1 MVAYTIDAE
10 AYTTACLHA
19 LAHPSCAVSGLLLAP
34 AAEPTRLSHAVPL
47 FHSGHGLAPMQE
59 VALATVAAHAAT
71 QGLVLAAVY
80 AANVRAVDCVPHRAA
95 QALAEALSDGC
106 PTACVLLVRGAGC
119 GARGGVASR
128 CGGRLF
134 VHRAAQVDAA
144 KLAAA
149 GGSAPQ
155 MALQARRHWTVSKQP
170 LTRDSRSCTPGKGAP
185 GAPTYRA
192 QGTAGCR
199 KSSHWALIRP
209 VVRSLAL
216 AAPAGLSLL
225 GERAGWAA
233 RVVDFEDHLADISR
247 CGAAQPQ
254 PCRQLR
260 LTLDGRDWLNPG
272 LFK

>member
-10 AYTTACLHA
+10 AYATACLHA

-34 AAEPTRLSHAVPL
+34 AAEPTRLSHAAPL

-59 VALATVAAHAAT
+59 LALATVAAHAAT

-119 GARGGVASR
+119 GARGKVASR

-134 VHRAAQVDAA
+134 VHSAAQVDAA

-170 LTRDSRSCTPGKGAP
+170 LTRDSRSCTPCKGAP
-185 GAPTYRA
+185 GAPTCRA
-192 QGTAGCR
+192 PGTAGCR
-199 KSSHWALIRP
+199 TTSHWSLIRP
-209 VVRSLAL
+209 FFAALRS
-216 AAPAGLSLL
+216 PRRL
-225 GERAGWAA
+225 GCRCWVSARGGQRGWW
-233 RVVDFEDHLADISR
+233 ISR
-247 CGAAQPQ
+247 TTWRTLAGAETRNAQS
-254 PCRQLR
+254 RLR
-260 LTLDGRDWLNPG
+260 LTLEGRDWLNPG